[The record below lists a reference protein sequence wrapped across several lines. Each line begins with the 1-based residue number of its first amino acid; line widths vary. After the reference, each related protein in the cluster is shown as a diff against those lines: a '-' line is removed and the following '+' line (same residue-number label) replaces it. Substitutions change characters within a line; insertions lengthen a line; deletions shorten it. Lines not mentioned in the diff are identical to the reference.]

1 MLIGLT
7 GPAGVG
13 KTTIAREITKQIGG
27 AVLSYAAPMKMCLS
41 VMTGL
46 SMEYFTDIKL
56 KEKVIPEINKTPRQL
71 MQLFGTEFAR
81 KMIVSDFWI
90 WRMLEELKKF
100 EYSHVYI
107 DDIRFENEASLVRNQ
122 GGTVVHLKRN
132 YKAVTTETGHASEQP
147 IIVQNNDIYAYID
160 DMTPEESARSVL
172 SYIGAR

>member
-100 EYSHVYI
+100 EYSHIYI

-122 GGTVVHLKRN
+122 GGTVVHLRRV
-132 YKAVTTETGHASEQP
+132 YDPVTTQTEHASEQLISIKP
-147 IIVQNNDIYAYID
+147 TDIICD
-160 DMTPEESARSVL
+160 L
-172 SYIGAR
+172 SDHSRETAVKVILNHIWE